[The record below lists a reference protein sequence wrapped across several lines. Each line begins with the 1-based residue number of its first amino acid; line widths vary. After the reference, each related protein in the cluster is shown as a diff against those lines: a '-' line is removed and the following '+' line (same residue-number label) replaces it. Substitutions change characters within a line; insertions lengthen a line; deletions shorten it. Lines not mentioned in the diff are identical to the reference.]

1 MYERQR
7 QFGIIMLPVA
17 PTDLR
22 TLLHEIDDMVE
33 APTRNKY
40 LKWIQRYPGCLIR
53 AMDYIHKMRVKH
65 KDIKPSNLLVDGNKI
80 YITDFQFSKGMTNTG
95 TTSTYGAINLI
106 LQRTVRQRPPIVRR
120 DVEVLQISS
129 PWVVL
134 FLN

>member
-1 MYERQR
+1 
-7 QFGIIMLPVA
+7 MLPVA
-17 PTDLR
+17 PTDLS
-22 TLLHEIDDMVE
+22 TLLHEVDDMVE

-40 LKWIQRYPGCLIR
+40 QKWIQRYPGCLIR
-53 AMDYIHKMRVKH
+53 AMDYIHEMRVKH

-80 YITDFQFSKGMTNTG
+80 YITDFGISKDMANAGTTG
-95 TTSTYGAINLI
+95 TMEPLGLI
-106 LQRTVRQRPPIVRR
+106 LQCTVRQRPPIVRR